1 MMTIEVRR
9 KQGLNIAHTLSMG
22 QTTLVV
28 DSPTSDGGDGAGP
41 SPHELYDAALAAC
54 NALTVM
60 WYANRKQMP
69 VQDLAVSVDRDNSK
83 EREGVYRLTS
93 RIRIGGPLS
102 DAQIEELR
110 SVAGKCPIHRLMT
123 KVETTIET
131 EVERMT

>member
-1 MMTIEVRR
+1 MAIEVQR
-9 KQGLNIAHTLSMG
+9 KQGLKLAQTLSIG
-22 QTTLVV
+22 QTTFIV
-28 DSPTSDGGDGAGP
+28 DSSASDGGDSAGP
-41 SPHELYDAALAAC
+41 GPHDLYDSALAAC
-54 NALTVM
+54 KALTVM
-60 WYANRKQMP
+60 WYANRKGMP

-93 RIRIGGPLS
+93 RIRIGGPLT

-123 KVETTIET
+123 KVETMIDT

>member
-1 MMTIEVRR
+1 MTIEVRR
-9 KQGLNIAHTLSMG
+9 KQGLKIAHTLSMG

-54 NALTVM
+54 KALTVM

-69 VQDLAVSVDRDNSK
+69 VQDLAVSVDRDNSR

-93 RIRIGGPLS
+93 RLRIGGPLT

-110 SVAGKCPIHRLMT
+110 SVAAKCPIHRLMT
-123 KVETTIET
+123 KVETTIDT